1 MTFIKGYD
9 HYELKWAKKQK
20 PEEHD
25 INRTIIQMTK
35 WGISF
40 TYLSEINKLIRPKYL
55 ERI

>member
-1 MTFIKGYD
+1 MNWN
-9 HYELKWAKKQK
+9 ELKNKTTGTQ
-20 PEEHD
+20 EHD

-35 WGISF
+35 WGILF